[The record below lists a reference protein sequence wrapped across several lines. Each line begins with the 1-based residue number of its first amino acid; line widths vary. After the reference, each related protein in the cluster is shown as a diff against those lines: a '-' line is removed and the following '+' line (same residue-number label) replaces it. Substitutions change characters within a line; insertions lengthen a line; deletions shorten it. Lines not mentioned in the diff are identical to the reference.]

1 MKTMDFFN
9 FNLPIIEFFSDVLDS
24 TEENC
29 PQTKR
34 LIQIILGAHA
44 TNIFRF
50 GSRCCA
56 ALAFAIQLKAKIN
69 SEIPSS
75 YCAGIPSLQVA
86 EIFGGDD
93 FELGTF
99 FL

>member
-1 MKTMDFFN
+1 MKTMDYFDLDAN
-9 FNLPIIEFFSDVLDS
+9 YIEFFSDVLVS

-29 PQTKR
+29 PQIKR

-50 GSRCCA
+50 GRRCCA
-56 ALAFAIQLKAKIN
+56 SLAFVIQLNTKIN
-69 SEIPSS
+69 PEISGR
-75 YCAGIPSLQVA
+75 YYAGIHYMQVA
-86 EIFGGDD
+86 EILRGDD

>member
-1 MKTMDFFN
+1 MKTMDYFDLDAN
-9 FNLPIIEFFSDVLDS
+9 YIEFFSDVLVS
-24 TEENC
+24 AEENC
-29 PQTKR
+29 PQIKR
-34 LIQIILGAHA
+34 LIQIILGARA

-50 GSRCCA
+50 GSRYCA
-56 ALAFAIQLKAKIN
+56 ALTFAIQLNTKIN
-69 SEIPSS
+69 YEIPSS

-86 EIFGGDD
+86 EILGGDD